1 MSSIFKSLNSNIKY
15 NLYKTLI
22 KLATFQMMMMVDCFC
37 GMVDR
42 RKALNLISSRDHY
55 QRLSP
60 LEISDTLQT
69 RSEPLQNLS
78 SGFMEWSCAVIITTM
93 PRRHCIWAKGL
104 RGAGK
109 EWSTFLYIHL
119 SSLSNI
125 LKWQMRPSAQ
135 AWHKYSMQGHML
147 DI

>member
-1 MSSIFKSLNSNIKY
+1 MSGIFKSLNSNIKY

-42 RKALNLISSRDHY
+42 RKALSLTSSRDHY

-78 SGFMEWSCAVIITTM
+78 SGFVE
-93 PRRHCIWAKGL
+93 
-104 RGAGK
+104 
-109 EWSTFLYIHL
+109 
-119 SSLSNI
+119 
-125 LKWQMRPSAQ
+125 
-135 AWHKYSMQGHML
+135 
-147 DI
+147 

>member
-78 SGFMEWSCAVIITTM
+78 SGFME
-93 PRRHCIWAKGL
+93 
-104 RGAGK
+104 
-109 EWSTFLYIHL
+109 
-119 SSLSNI
+119 
-125 LKWQMRPSAQ
+125 
-135 AWHKYSMQGHML
+135 
-147 DI
+147 